1 MIRIN
6 QIKINASDEHKEDE
20 LIKKYINKKLHVSM
34 GTYEYIIRK
43 KSIDARKNEI
53 KYSYCV
59 DVSLKDRAQAYE
71 DSLINRIKDKNIIK
85 SNYKEYSF
93 DITGT
98 KVLKNRPV
106 IVGFG
111 PAGMFCALMLARAG
125 YKPIVLEQGACIDE
139 RVEKVET
146 FFNGGPLD
154 LRTNVQFGEGGAG
167 TFSDGKLN
175 TLIKDAYGRGQFVLE
190 TFKRH
195 GAPSE
200 ITYINKPHIGTDLLR
215 DVVVGIRKEIISLG
229 GEIFFNCKVIDIIT
243 ENERLTKLI
252 CSDKIVECDVAVL
265 AIGHSSRKTFRM
277 LIDKPVKMKAKS
289 FAIGVRIE
297 HPQKMINDWQ
307 YNNSKM
313 NMPAASYK
321 LTSTTSN
328 GRGVYTFC
336 MCPGG
341 VVVNASS
348 EENMLV
354 VNGMSNYKRDEV
366 NSNSAIIVTVNPQ
379 DFEDDGPLAGVDFQE
394 KWEKAAYIEGNGK
407 IPVQLFEDF
416 KEKRISKEFGEIK
429 ASAKGGWAFADINKC
444 LPDYICESIV
454 EGVEAFDKK
463 IKGFARADSVLSG
476 VETRTSSPVRIV
488 RDEETYESDIKGLYP
503 CGEGAGYAGGIMSA
517 AIDGIK
523 VFEAIV
529 KEYLAKN

>member
-6 QIKINASDEHKEDE
+6 QIKLDVSNEHKEDV
-20 LIKKYINKKLHVSM
+20 LIRKHINKKLHLSSD
-34 GTYEYIIRK
+34 GYEYIIRK

-59 DVSLKDRAQAYE
+59 DVIIKGISDNDENK
-71 DSLINRIKDKNIIK
+71 LINRLKDKNIIK
-85 SNYKEYSF
+85 SNYKEYDF
-93 DITGT
+93 VPTGT
-98 KVLKNRPV
+98 VKLEKRPV
-106 IVGFG
+106 VIGFG

-125 YKPIVLEQGACIDE
+125 YKPIVLEQGACIEE
-139 RVEKVET
+139 RVEKVEA

-175 TLIKDAYGRGQFVLE
+175 TLVKDTYGRGQLVLE
-190 TFKRH
+190 TFKAH
-195 GAPSE
+195 GAPGE

-229 GEIFFNCKVIDIIT
+229 GEICFDCKVLDIII
-243 ENERLTKLI
+243 ENGRLTKLI

-265 AIGHSSRKTFRM
+265 AIGHSSRDTYRM
-277 LIDKPVKMKAKS
+277 LLDREVKLGAKS

-297 HPQKMINDWQ
+297 HPQKMINHWQ
-307 YNNSKM
+307 YNGSDV
-313 NMPAASYK
+313 NMPAAPYK
-321 LTSTTSN
+321 LTHKAKN

-341 VVVNASS
+341 FVVNASS
-348 EENMLV
+348 QENMIA
-354 VNGMSNYKRDEV
+354 VNGMSNYKRDEE
-366 NSNSAIIVTVNPQ
+366 NANSAIIVTVNPD
-379 DFEDDGPLAGVDFQE
+379 DFEEEGPLAGVHFQE
-394 KWEKAAYIEGNGK
+394 KWERAAYTEGKGRV
-407 IPVQLFEDF
+407 PVQLYGDF
-416 KEKRISKEFGEIK
+416 KEKKISKEFGEIK
-429 ASAKGGWAFADINKC
+429 TSVKGGWEFSDINNC
-444 LPDYICESIV
+444 LPSFVCESIV
-454 EGVEAFDKK
+454 EGIENFDKK
-463 IKGFARADSVLSG
+463 INGFARPDSVLSG
-476 VETRTSSPVRIV
+476 VETRTSSSVRIF

-523 VFEAIV
+523 IYEAIAR
-529 KEYLAKN
+529 EYLA